1 MRKLIL
7 IKHSRPE
14 IVPALP
20 ASQWRLSQDGRL
32 RCRRLAQKLAVHDP
46 AVIVASLEPKAIETG
61 RIVADHLG
69 RPLETSPDLHE
80 HDRREVKFVQ
90 DRNEFQR
97 LVARLF
103 QDPDKLVFGS
113 ETADQAHERFARA
126 VASVIERFPGGNLAL
141 VSHGTVITL
150 FVSRAVGAEPIRLW
164 KRLDLPAFV
173 VLSLPDLSLLKVVG
187 SV

>member
-20 ASQWRLSQDGRL
+20 ASQWRLSPDGRL
-32 RCRRLAQKLAVHDP
+32 RCRRLAQKLFVHDP
-46 AVIVASLEPKAIETG
+46 GVIVASLEPKAIETG
-61 RIVADHLG
+61 RIVADCLG
-69 RPLETSPDLHE
+69 RPLETAPDLHE
-80 HDRREVKFVQ
+80 HDRRDVKFLQ
-90 DRNEFQR
+90 DGKEFQR
-97 LVARLF
+97 LVARVF
-103 QDPDKLVFGS
+103 QDPDKLVFGG

-126 VASVIERFPGGNLAL
+126 VSGVIERFPDRNPAL

-150 FVSRAVGAEPIRLW
+150 FVSRVVGAEPVRFW
-164 KRLDLPAFV
+164 KRLGLPSFV
-173 VLSLPDLSLLKVVG
+173 VLSLPDLSLLKIVE